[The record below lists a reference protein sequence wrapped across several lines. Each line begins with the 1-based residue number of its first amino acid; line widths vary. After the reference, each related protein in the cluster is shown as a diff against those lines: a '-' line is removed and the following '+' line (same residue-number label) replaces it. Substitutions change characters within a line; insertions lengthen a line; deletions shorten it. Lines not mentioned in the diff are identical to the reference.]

1 MKVNRYR
8 KQGGMLLIEVMVA
21 VLLFVVGILGMV
33 KAMGV
38 SQVAQAD
45 AQNRSE
51 AANFA
56 SVIVQRM
63 RVLADTTS
71 AAAFQTSLLTFQHQT
86 SGTNCAF
93 SGAASANAAVTSWV
107 TEVTTGTTTHLP
119 GSTAAMQQILVDTT
133 AGTGFN
139 KVTVTVCWKGP
150 NDLQPRRHTFSA
162 YVNQNF
168 S

>member
-1 MKVNRYR
+1 MKHSK
-8 KQGGMLLIEVMVA
+8 KQGGMLLIEVLVA

-56 SVIVQRM
+56 SVIVQRI
-63 RVLADTTS
+63 RVQVDNS
-71 AAAFQTSLLTFQHQT
+71 NAANFQTSLLSFQHQVAG
-86 SGTNCAF
+86 SNCAY
-93 SGAASANAAVTSWV
+93 SGAASTNTAVTSWV
-107 TEVTTGTTTHLP
+107 NDVISGTGHLP
-119 GSTAAMQQILVDTT
+119 SATAAMQQILVDTT
-133 AGTGFN
+133 VTGYN

-150 NDLQPRRHTFSA
+150 NDLQPRRHTYLA